1 MKTVY
6 GACLRYLT
14 YIPLD
19 TACDWGKG
27 FHILWLPR
35 ERSTHIMFCAWD
47 YYLDDL
53 CSVITLHVT
62 VQRCSPNINSPMLP
76 PHGCERTVK
85 YNWVSRSPYQLFS
98 VGLLTI
104 ICNEGKGK
112 TPATAHRLFSCELWS
127 NWFCSWFYCFQTG
140 WIGFYKYMNIKSE
153 KAEILFTNRPLD
165 ESISWLPYPKTKITL
180 FVCRFFNHFY

>member
-19 TACDWGKG
+19 TARHWGKG
-27 FHILWLPR
+27 FHISWLPR
-35 ERSTHIMFCAWD
+35 ERSTHIMFSWD

-62 VQRCSPNINSPMLP
+62 VQRCSPNINIVLCSHHTVAKEPWNIIEFLGHRISCSQSVFWRSFAMKGREKRLP
-76 PHGCERTVK
+76 RHTGYFLV
-85 YNWVSRSPYQLFS
+85 NSRL
-98 VGLLTI
+98 I
-104 ICNEGKGK
+104 E
-112 TPATAHRLFSCELWS
+112 
-127 NWFCSWFYCFQTG
+127 FCSWFYCFQTG

>member
-19 TACDWGKG
+19 TARHWGKG
-27 FHILWLPR
+27 FHISWLPR
-35 ERSTHIMFCAWD
+35 ERSTHIMFSWD

-104 ICNEGKGK
+104 ICNEGREKHLPRHTGYFLVNS
-112 TPATAHRLFSCELWS
+112 RLIE
-127 NWFCSWFYCFQTG
+127 FCSRFYCFQTG